1 MPAKSTPTA
10 VNSAKKVTTTKRK
23 TRTRKASTKVTQ
35 SPKKVSLN
43 TPKSAPVVVK
53 EVSKVETK
61 SVKNVQRRRP
71 VKTHL
76 TAQDYVTDFKVRWE
90 IHSFEIQELNTDLVA
105 MYQSASKIA
114 VDVVNYIK
122 TSYNTAFN

>member
-1 MPAKSTPTA
+1 MPAKSTTTA

-23 TRTRKASTKVTQ
+23 TRTRKASTT
-35 SPKKVSLN
+35 

-53 EVSKVETK
+53 EVKKVEAPV
-61 SVKNVQRRRP
+61 VKNVQRRRP

-105 MYQSASKIA
+105 IYQSASKIA

>member
-76 TAQDYVTDFKVRWE
+76 TAQDYVTDFKVRCE

-105 MYQSASKIA
+105 IYQSASKIA